1 MNRPVIGI
9 TPAHNLDNDDIY
21 LRPTYLRAIKAAGG
35 LPLLLPLETDREDIL
50 QILSLC
56 SGILFS
62 GGPDL
67 HPFLWGEETHSMC
80 GNMSPARDRM
90 ELALLKA
97 AIEAEKPIFGICR
110 GCQIINVGLGGSLIQ
125 DIPSQTAPDFPIAH
139 RQPFDY
145 HFPSHHVRVKEGS
158 LLARLTEIFK
168 NTNSGT
174 AGSSA
179 AAHTEDMA
187 HSTVAPGH
195 LAVNSMHHQAIGRL
209 APGLSASAEA
219 PDGIIEAAEM
229 PGYPFLLG
237 VQWHPEYLWET
248 DPAAAGIFRGFVRAC
263 E

>member
-21 LRPTYLRAIKAAGG
+21 LRPTYLQAIKAAEG
-35 LPLLLPLETDREDIL
+35 LPLLLPLEIDREDIQ

-90 ELALLKA
+90 ELALLRA

-145 HFPSHHVRVKEGS
+145 HFPSHHVR
-158 LLARLTEIFK
+158 
-168 NTNSGT
+168 
-174 AGSSA
+174 
-179 AAHTEDMA
+179 
-187 HSTVAPGH
+187 APGH

-248 DPAAAGIFRGFVRAC
+248 DPAEAGIFRGFVRAC